1 MKKLYDILV
10 RENIAI
16 TTIYP
21 STHSIEVNGEKV
33 VFRNNYQSAKKA
45 QEKLNKHFNDVKI
58 IKL

>member
-1 MKKLYDILV
+1 MNEINEILV
-10 RENIAI
+10 KEKIAI

-21 STHSIEVNGEKV
+21 STHAICVNGEKV

-58 IKL
+58 IKI